1 MGTAITAKNSNAEN
15 AGMRKFSPPVSR
27 SLEAWHF
34 LNEGVAKA
42 ATNYALGKND
52 AQVIGAPLEFPSYI
66 QFKGLTNYLQTEVKE
81 SATSTTFS
89 VIRTKDTLAG
99 ADHTPAF
106 YGNYRSG
113 VQGGSYLA
121 VGINDGLLTK
131 VSSRFSNVGQS
142 AVTSSPIT
150 LLAGMINLGEWS
162 LVIDITKSGF
172 NAIQNA
178 TTGLGR
184 ERTDVTYGRSISAEK
199 YRVGSMHDTSTPWK
213 GTADMALWAHYS
225 TELTPS
231 EIASTVAVIR
241 AYMLRRFGIA
251 V

>member
-42 ATNYALGKND
+42 ATNYALDKPD
-52 AQVIGAPLEFPSYI
+52 AQIIGAPAEFAEYI

-89 VIRTKDTLAG
+89 VIRTKDTLVG
-99 ADHTPAF
+99 EDHTPAF

-113 VQGGSYLA
+113 IVGGSHLA
-121 VGINDGLLTK
+121 VAVSGGLLTK
-131 VSSRFSNVGQS
+131 VSSRFTDLAQTKVS
-142 AVTSSPIT
+142 SSPVN
-150 LLAGMINLGEWS
+150 LLAGTINLGEWS
-162 LVIDITKSGF
+162 LVVDITKGGF
-172 NAIQNA
+172 NSIQNA
-178 TTGLGR
+178 TTGAIR
-184 ERTDVTYGRSISAEK
+184 ERTDVTYGRSISPEK
-199 YRVGSMHDTSTPWK
+199 YRVGSVYDASSMWK

-225 TELTPS
+225 TELTAS
-231 EIASTVAVIR
+231 EIASNVAVIR